1 MGLHL
6 GSKLL
11 LVVMKPAAYRI
22 FTVAIGDS
30 YEESGIYPRPAPP
43 SLATITKQPN
53 LVEREEDT
61 HTHTQ
66 ALSDYRQA
74 VDDLPGLNRS
84 SSPPPPNQG

>member
-22 FTVAIGDS
+22 FTVAIADS
-30 YEESGIYPRPAPP
+30 YEESGIYHRPAPP

-61 HTHTQ
+61 HTHT
-66 ALSDYRQA
+66 
-74 VDDLPGLNRS
+74 GLI
-84 SSPPPPNQG
+84 